1 LKLQSADNIIAR
13 HRANGRYISPSVDNF
28 ARVLFALFGG
38 LFLLV
43 PMIAMAYIT
52 SKKYL
57 LITAVLFVFVFALSL
72 GYFSKGSNQELV
84 GATAAYA
91 AVLVVFVGNSIT
103 SGQQS

>member
-1 LKLQSADNIIAR
+1 LTLHPADKIIAR
-13 HRANGRYISPSVDNF
+13 HRANGRYISPGVDNF

-52 SKKYL
+52 SKRYL
-57 LITAVLFVFVFALSL
+57 LVTAVIFVLTFALSL

-103 SGQQS
+103 PGQTN

>member
-1 LKLQSADNIIAR
+1 M
-13 HRANGRYISPSVDNF
+13 
-28 ARVLFALFGG
+28 FALFGG

-43 PMIAMAYIT
+43 PMIALAYIT

-57 LITAVLFVFVFALSL
+57 LVTTVLFVLIFALSL
-72 GYFSKGSNQELV
+72 GYLSKGSNQELV

-103 SGQQS
+103 SG